1 MHAAKLKTGIGYEHT
16 YLPDNLCLARPGGK
30 FPSGLFYLNDII
42 LLYNTAGPYWQ
53 EINMLIRQL
62 TLKRGVTVGAV
73 NINDYHEIQE
83 ALNGLAVPHPKTV
96 IVLVGGAGGI
106 KWLEKFPMRKAVG
119 IVARL
124 AEETQSV
131 VVDGGTQAGIMTEI
145 GRQRKRNKFSFPLI
159 GVVFD
164 SLLMTEEPQSI
175 LDANHTHFFLI
186 PGDDWG
192 DESGWISKIAT
203 AITSDAKSTLATGII
218 KLQKSITILI
228 NGGNIS
234 RTDVEYSLL
243 ENRPTFV
250 MRGTGRMADEIT
262 LTGNVVAVDISQ
274 KPKVI
279 LETLKAKLI

>member
-1 MHAAKLKTGIGYEHT
+1 
-16 YLPDNLCLARPGGK
+16 
-30 FPSGLFYLNDII
+30 
-42 LLYNTAGPYWQ
+42 
-53 EINMLIRQL
+53 MLIRQL

-73 NINDYHEIQE
+73 NITDNSEIQE
-83 ALNGLAVPHPKTV
+83 ALTGLGIPHPKTV

-106 KWLEKFPMRKAVG
+106 GWLEKFPMRKAVG
-119 IVARL
+119 IIAKL
-124 AEETQSV
+124 AEETHSV
-131 VVDGGTQAGIMTEI
+131 VIDGGTQAGIMTEI

-164 SLLMTEEPQSI
+164 SLIMQKEPASI
-175 LDANHTHFFLI
+175 LDSNHTYFFLI

-203 AITSDAKSTLATGII
+203 SIAGD
-218 KLQKSITILI
+218 QKSITVLV

-262 LTGNVVAVDISQ
+262 LTGNVFAIDISQ
-274 KPKVI
+274 KPDEI
-279 LETLKAKLI
+279 LGALRAKLL

>member
-1 MHAAKLKTGIGYEHT
+1 
-16 YLPDNLCLARPGGK
+16 
-30 FPSGLFYLNDII
+30 
-42 LLYNTAGPYWQ
+42 
-53 EINMLIRQL
+53 MLIRQL

-83 ALNGLAVPHPKTV
+83 ALTGLTIHHPKPV

-131 VVDGGTQAGIMTEI
+131 VIDGGTQAGIMTEV
-145 GRQRKRNKFSFPLI
+145 GKQRKRNKFTFPLI

-164 SLLMTEEPQSI
+164 SLLMQEEPASI

-203 AITSDAKSTLATGII
+203 AIASDAKITVAAGVAS
-218 KLQKSITILI
+218 LQKSITILI

-262 LTGNVVAVDISQ
+262 LTGNVVAVDISK
-274 KPKVI
+274 KPEEI
-279 LETLKAKLI
+279 LETLRAKLI